1 MNHLA
6 RVGEGAWKLPQHAHI
21 IVHERDEAGDGLL
34 TIYDC
39 GAAQK
44 PPSAQVVGTLGRVE
58 ADHER
63 RHQPTGYALSL
74 REPAVLELELER
86 HWIIRT

>member
-1 MNHLA
+1 VNHLPPA
-6 RVGEGAWKLPQHAHI
+6 GESAWQLPQHAHVV
-21 IVHERDEAGDGLL
+21 VHERETAGDGLL

-58 ADHER
+58 PAHDR
-63 RHQPTGYALSL
+63 RSQPTGYLLSL
-74 REPAVLELELER
+74 REPAVLERQPER
-86 HWIIRT
+86 HWIIRR